1 MICLWEHRLRKLWSR
16 RTFWLTCAGIC
27 LLPGLTAAQDRVQL
41 RSETQ
46 HFQQSSTL
54 QPYAIPGTI
63 GLASQIDQP
72 ELLPPPDGVL
82 IQPGEHPGPLY
93 DALNQPP
100 EIAVAPQEYNSDGT
114 LKLSPFKKGFFQ
126 KLSLSAAWLGDGDNP
141 ADLGITEIETSL
153 TVALPAPIKDWPLFI
168 MPGFNMYLMADPGG
182 TRDLPPQLYTAYV
195 DFTWA
200 PLFFDHHRLLVT
212 VAPSL
217 YSDFEA
223 DSSEAFRLTGK
234 ALYVWDA
241 VPDKLQF
248 VVGVLYLNRDNIR
261 LLPAGGAIWKPTPDF
276 CFELIFPRP
285 KLGMRVNVG
294 IGYEDWIY
302 MAAEFGG
309 NTWSIVRDNGNPDKV
324 TWSDYRVMTGYERRL
339 DGGAGYRLEAGYV
352 FGRQLEYAS
361 GIGDYDPEPTFIL
374 RGGITF

>member
-1 MICLWEHRLRKLWSR
+1 MICLWKKFRHPRS
-16 RTFWLTCAGIC
+16 WLTCAGII
-27 LLPGLTAAQDRVQL
+27 LLPSLVAAQNDRVQL
-41 RSETQ
+41 RSETG

-54 QPYAIPGTI
+54 QPYAIPGNI

-93 DALNQPP
+93 DALNHPP
-100 EIAVAPQEYNSDGT
+100 EIAIAPQEYNSDGT

-126 KLSLSAAWLGDGDNP
+126 KLALSTAWLGDGNNP
-141 ADLGITEIETSL
+141 DDLGITEIETSL

-168 MPGFNMYLMADPGG
+168 MPGFNMYLLADPGG
-182 TRDLPPQLYTAYV
+182 GRDLPPQLYTAYV

-200 PLFFDHHRLLVT
+200 PLFFEHHRLLLT

-217 YSDFEA
+217 YSDFEGNTS
-223 DSSEAFRLTGK
+223 DAFRLTGK

-248 VVGVLYLNRDNIR
+248 VAGLLYLNRDNIR
-261 LLPAGGAIWKPTPDF
+261 VLPAGGAIWKPTPDY

-294 IGYEDWIY
+294 TGYEDWIY
-302 MAAEFGG
+302 AAAEFGG
-309 NTWSIVRDNGNPDKV
+309 NTWSIVRDNGTPDKV
-324 TWSDYRVMTGYERRL
+324 TWSDYRAMAGYERRL

-352 FGRQLEYAS
+352 FGRHLEYAS
-361 GIGDYDPEPTFIL
+361 GNGDYNPDPTFIV